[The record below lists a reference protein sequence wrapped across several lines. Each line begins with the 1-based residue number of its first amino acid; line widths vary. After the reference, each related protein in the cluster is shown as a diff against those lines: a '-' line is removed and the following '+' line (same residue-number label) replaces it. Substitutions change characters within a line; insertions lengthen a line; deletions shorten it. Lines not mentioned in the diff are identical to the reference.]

1 MSQERDILDHLHTHG
16 SITPL
21 VALEEFGCMRLAA
34 RVNDLR
40 RGGWAISTDL
50 VKRNGKV
57 WARYSLEPRQAEM
70 W

>member
-1 MSQERDILDHLHTHG
+1 MSQAADILDHLQHYG

-21 VALEEFGCMRLAA
+21 VALEEIGCMRLAA

-40 RGGWAISTDL
+40 RDGHAIRTDL
-50 VKRNGKV
+50 VRRNGKV

>member
-1 MSQERDILDHLHTHG
+1 MSQGKDILDHLHLYG

-21 VALEEFGCMRLAA
+21 EALEEIGCMRLAA

-40 RGGWAISTDL
+40 RDGHAIRTDL

>member
-1 MSQERDILDHLHTHG
+1 MSQAKDILKHLNDYG

-21 VALEEFGCMRLAA
+21 EALEDIGCMRLAA

-40 RGGWAISTDL
+40 RDGHPIRTDL

-57 WARYSLEPRQAEM
+57 WARYSLEPKQVEM